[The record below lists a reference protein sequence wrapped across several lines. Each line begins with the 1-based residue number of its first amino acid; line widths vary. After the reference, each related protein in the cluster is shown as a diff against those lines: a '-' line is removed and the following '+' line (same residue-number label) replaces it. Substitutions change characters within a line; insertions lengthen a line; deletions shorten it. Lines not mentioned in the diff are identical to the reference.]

1 MYQMVLRRMDGG
13 PRGILKQGRPL
24 GGCCGDLVSR
34 AEAGD
39 KWRTGLVDTWVGSGD
54 AP

>member
-13 PRGILKQGRPL
+13 QGRPL
-24 GGCCGDLVSR
+24 GDCCGDLVSR
-34 AEAGD
+34 AEAGH